1 MSQHKIL
8 TKLNTPYPLI
18 QPCQVNYIFI
28 LNLFYYNIKEK
39 DPIRRKINDKK
50 VIYMWNQYYFHLPKI
65 NVGRARTTKM

>member
-8 TKLNTPYPLI
+8 TKLTTSLYRLI

-50 VIYMWNQYYFHLPKI
+50 NCLYVKSVLFSF
-65 NVGRARTTKM
+65 TKN